1 MNKMERL
8 KEVISTV
15 AMKGGTGKTTTVI
28 SLAGAL
34 LHCNKNLRI
43 LIIDLDA
50 QGNISTLLGWSQKPG
65 CRTLYEAL
73 RDKSSLP
80 VYETTIKSDNGK
92 GGVFLVPY
100 NPLLSSVQIEL
111 SRSMQ
116 PKVVLR
122 KCFGKALD
130 DNTGMS
136 LPDDIT
142 EAFDYV
148 LLDCPP
154 ALNDITF
161 NAMSVSDSVIIP
173 VQAERLAMDGLV
185 VAMKAFEEFKEE
197 LKPDMQLKGIL
208 FTMLNE
214 RTSATKSLSK
224 IVSENYKEQV
234 LDVRIHRC
242 TKVVEAQAMGQN
254 LYEYAPT
261 CTTAIDYL
269 NLAKKII
276 NDNKKGKK

>member
-1 MNKMERL
+1 
-8 KEVISTV
+8 
-15 AMKGGTGKTTTVI
+15 
-28 SLAGAL
+28 
-34 LHCNKNLRI
+34 
-43 LIIDLDA
+43 
-50 QGNISTLLGWSQKPG
+50 
-65 CRTLYEAL
+65 
-73 RDKSSLP
+73 
-80 VYETTIKSDNGK
+80 
-92 GGVFLVPY
+92 
-100 NPLLSSVQIEL
+100 
-111 SRSMQ
+111 MQ

-130 DNTGMS
+130 NNTANE
-136 LPDDIT
+136 LPEDIT
-142 EAFDYV
+142 EAFDYI

-185 VAMKAFEEFKEE
+185 VAMNAFEEFKEE

-224 IVSENYKEQV
+224 IVTENYKDKV

-242 TKVVEAQAMGQN
+242 TKVVEAQAMGLN
-254 LYEYAPT
+254 LYDYAPT

-269 NLAKKII
+269 NLAKKIT

>member
-1 MNKMERL
+1 
-8 KEVISTV
+8 
-15 AMKGGTGKTTTVI
+15 MKGGTGKTTTVI

-34 LHCNKNLRI
+34 VQCNKNLRI
-43 LIIDLDA
+43 LIIDLDS
-50 QGNISTLLGWSQKPG
+50 QGNISTLLGWNQQPG
-65 CRTLYEAL
+65 KRTLYEAL

-80 VYETTIKSDNGK
+80 VYETNIKSDNGK

-130 DNTGMS
+130 DNTSMS

-185 VAMKAFEEFKEE
+185 VAMRAFEEFKEE
-197 LKPDMQLKGIL
+197 LKPDMELKGIL

-224 IVSENYKEQV
+224 IVSDNYKEKV

-254 LYEYAPT
+254 LYDYAPT

-269 NLAKKII
+269 DLAKKII
-276 NDNKKGKK
+276 NDNKKRKK

>member
-1 MNKMERL
+1 MERL

-28 SLAGAL
+28 TLAGAL
-34 LHCNKNLRI
+34 MQCNKNLRI
-43 LIIDLDA
+43 LVIDLDS
-50 QGNISTLLGWSQKPG
+50 QGNISTLLGWNQQAGK
-65 CRTLYEAL
+65 RTIYEAL
-73 RDKSSLP
+73 RDKNSLP
-80 VYETTIKSDNGK
+80 IYETNIKSESGK
-92 GGVFLVPY
+92 GGVFLVPFH
-100 NPLLSSVQIEL
+100 PLLSSVEIEL

-122 KCFGKALD
+122 KCFGKAID
-130 DNTGMS
+130 DNTSQS

-142 EAFDYV
+142 EAFDFI

-185 VAMKAFEEFKEE
+185 VAMDAFQEFKEE
-197 LKPDMQLKGIL
+197 LKPDMKLKGIL

-224 IVSENYKEQV
+224 IITDNYKNQV

-242 TKVVEAQAMGQN
+242 TKVVEAQAMGLD
-254 LYEYAPT
+254 LYDYAPS
-261 CTTAIDYL
+261 CTTAQDYL
-269 NLAKKII
+269 QLAKKII

>member
-43 LIIDLDA
+43 LIIDLDS

-80 VYETTIKSDNGK
+80 VYETNIKSDNGK

-173 VQAERLAMDGLV
+173 VQC
-185 VAMKAFEEFKEE
+185 EFFALEGISQLLNTIIMVQSNMNPE
-197 LKPDMQLKGIL
+197 LRIEGVLL
-208 FTMLNE
+208 TMLDG
-214 RTSATKSLSK
+214 RTNIGLEV
-224 IVSENYKEQV
+224 IEE
-234 LDVRIHRC
+234 VRKYFKN
-242 TKVVEAQAMGQN
+242 KVFNTIIPRLVRLVEAPSHGKPISD
-254 LYEYAPT
+254 YDPT
-261 CTTAIDYL
+261 SRATLAYQ
-269 NLAKKII
+269 NLAKEVISR
-276 NDNKKGKK
+276 NE